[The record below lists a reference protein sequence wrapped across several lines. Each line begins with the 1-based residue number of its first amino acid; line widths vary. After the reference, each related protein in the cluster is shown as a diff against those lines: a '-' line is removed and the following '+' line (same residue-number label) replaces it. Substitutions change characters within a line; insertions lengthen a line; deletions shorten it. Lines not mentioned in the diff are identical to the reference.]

1 MFEFLARL
9 VLGGLI
15 VALVP
20 TVAARLGPGV
30 AGVMV
35 LVPVITLLS
44 FASLG
49 AAAGS
54 QPVERAALGA
64 LVALPAS
71 AVYLGVT
78 YWTLRTGWP
87 IAAALSVGLA
97 VWLCCAVPLAITI
110 ARLRA

>member
-1 MFEFLARL
+1 MIEFAARF

-30 AGVMV
+30 AGVMT

-49 AAAGS
+49 AARGPV
-54 QPVERAALGA
+54 PVEGAALGA
-64 LVALPAS
+64 LLALPAS
-71 AVYLGVT
+71 VAFLVTAYAALRIGWGVT
-78 YWTLRTGWP
+78 PALVVATGGW
-87 IAAALSVGLA
+87 LA
-97 VWLCCAVPLAITI
+97 TACPLALLI
-110 ARLRA
+110 ARIGA